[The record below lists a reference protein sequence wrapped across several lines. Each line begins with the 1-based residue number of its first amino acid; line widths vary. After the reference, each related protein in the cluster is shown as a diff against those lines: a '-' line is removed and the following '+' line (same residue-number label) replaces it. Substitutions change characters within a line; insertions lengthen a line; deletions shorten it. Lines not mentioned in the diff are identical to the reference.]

1 MFEQETDFLVR
12 DLKAGED
19 SYETDILL
27 LTVSCRY
34 VQRLLENDRLE
45 RHLTK
50 HHPDILNT
58 LRGSL
63 TGSGPERAKAIA
75 S

>member
-1 MFEQETDFLVR
+1 MLEQETDFLVR
-12 DLKAGED
+12 DLKAVED
-19 SYETDILL
+19 SYGTDILP

-50 HHPDILNT
+50 HQ
-58 LRGSL
+58 S
-63 TGSGPERAKAIA
+63 
-75 S
+75 